1 MKGKGH
7 MERKAYI
14 TSLCFPLSLATPPNT
29 KNYELSLVY
38 HLVIVMSQINKYW
51 IHNFT
56 VIFTLSVIFP
66 AVFVK

>member
-38 HLVIVMSQINKYW
+38 HLVIVMSQINKY
-51 IHNFT
+51 
-56 VIFTLSVIFP
+56 
-66 AVFVK
+66 